1 MIPDQKGGS
10 EVRNGEEVHVAFTLD
25 STDRGKLKKKK
36 TFLHPFNDSIVCSLP
51 LKWRFSQRSSR
62 ALWTAEASSVALIVR
77 EGPLPETVSL
87 AGRRL
92 QADGHPSPE
101 DRSQH
106 SPRGAEKPSGFARR
120 LRPLTPSSRC
130 PHAAVM

>member
-10 EVRNGEEVHVAFTLD
+10 AVRNGEEVHVAFTLD
-25 STDRGKLKKKK
+25 STDREKFLKK
-36 TFLHPFNDSIVCSLP
+36 TFLHPFDDSIVCSLP
-51 LKWRFSQRSSR
+51 LKWRFSQRTSR
-62 ALWTAEASSVALIVR
+62 ALRTAEASSVALIVR

-106 SPRGAEKPSGFARR
+106 SPRGAEKPSGFARQ

-130 PHAAVM
+130 PHAAVK

>member
-25 STDRGKLKKKK
+25 STDREKFLKK
-36 TFLHPFNDSIVCSLP
+36 TFLHPFDDSIVCSLP
-51 LKWRFSQRSSR
+51 LKWRFSQRTSR
-62 ALWTAEASSVALIVR
+62 ALRTAEASSVALIVR

-106 SPRGAEKPSGFARR
+106 SPRGAEKPSGFARQ
-120 LRPLTPSSRC
+120 LRPLTPSSRY
-130 PHAAVM
+130 PHATVM